1 MGIVADLASAL
12 DLERLG
18 ANRFRGDSVD
28 SPERDVVFGGQL
40 IGQCA
45 VAAARGEPAA
55 GKRVKTVHALFARTA
70 SKAHPIDF
78 EVEFLHAGRT
88 MASATVTVT
97 QGGRLCARA
106 MALLTTADDD
116 LIRHAAPM
124 PDVEPPE
131 ALEPVTDPYVGREL
145 RVAGGADLN
154 GSSTP
159 GGAGPSAAASADS
172 TELSVWTRMPGAAP
186 ASSAEPAIAQAML
199 AHASA
204 GFLIGAAMRPHPE
217 LTIADAHDKFSTGIL
232 GHSVTFHEEADVS
245 DWILLAHE
253 SPYAGRGRS
262 YGRGHAFARDG
273 RLVASFAQDAIIRS
287 FATRPGAE
295 GGRRG
300 KASVL

>member
-12 DLERLG
+12 DLERLDP
-18 ANRFRGDSVD
+18 NRFRGDSVD

-70 SKAHPIDF
+70 SKAQPIDF

-106 MALLTTADDD
+106 MALLTADDDD

-131 ALEPVTDPYVGREL
+131 ALESVTDPYVGREL

-154 GSSTP
+154 GSTTAS
-159 GGAGPSAAASADS
+159 GGASAET
-172 TELSVWTRMPGAAP
+172 TELSVWTRMPN
-186 ASSAEPAIAQAML
+186 ASVTEPAVAQAML

-232 GHSVTFHEEADVS
+232 GHSVTFHEEADMS

-287 FATRPGAE
+287 FATRPGAA
-295 GGRRG
+295 GGGRG

>member
-1 MGIVADLASAL
+1 MGIVTDLASAL

-18 ANRFRGDSVD
+18 ANRFRGGSVD

-45 VAAARGEPAA
+45 VAAARAEPAA
-55 GKRVKTVHALFARTA
+55 GKRIKTVHALFARTA
-70 SKAHPIDF
+70 SKASPIDF

-97 QGGRLCARA
+97 QCGRLCARA
-106 MALLTTADDD
+106 MALLTADDDD

-124 PDVEPPE
+124 PAVEPPE
-131 ALEPVTDPYVGREL
+131 ALEAVTDPYVGREL

-154 GSSTP
+154 GSTRP
-159 GGAGPSAAASADS
+159 GADPTADP
-172 TELSVWTRMPGAAP
+172 TELSVWTRMPGDT
-186 ASSAEPAIAQAML
+186 SAEQAVAQGML

-217 LTIADAHDKFSTGIL
+217 LTIVDAHDRFSTGIL
-232 GHSVTFHEEADVS
+232 GHSVTFHEEADMS

-287 FATRPGAE
+287 FATGPGTAAD
-295 GGRRG
+295 GRS

>member
-12 DLERLG
+12 DLERLEP
-18 ANRFRGDSVD
+18 NRFRGDSVD

-55 GKRVKTVHALFARTA
+55 GKRIKTVHALFARTA
-70 SKAHPIDF
+70 SKTSPIDF

-106 MALLTTADDD
+106 MALLTADDDD

-124 PDVEPPE
+124 PAVEPPE
-131 ALEPVTDPYVGREL
+131 ALESVTDPYVGREL

-154 GSSTP
+154 GST
-159 GGAGPSAAASADS
+159 AAADPSADP
-172 TELSVWTRMPGAAP
+172 TELSVWTRMPGDT
-186 ASSAEPAIAQAML
+186 SAEPAIAQGML

-287 FATRPGAE
+287 FATAPGMAAD
-295 GGRRG
+295 GRG